1 MRSKIMVS
9 KGKNLRTWKNLLVDG
24 DVQFHLFYFFLGV
37 SILYSGILAFVLIN
51 GMSEFVQLA
60 LSLGKFDGEVQ
71 EVFLENWNSTK
82 WILICFLS
90 AYVVGVGA
98 LTIIYTHR
106 LAGPMVAFKKHI
118 DELKA
123 TNFSSRVSLRKNDQ
137 FQDLASKLNELA
149 ASMESDSSK

>member
-1 MRSKIMVS
+1 
-9 KGKNLRTWKNLLVDG
+9 
-24 DVQFHLFYFFLGV
+24 
-37 SILYSGILAFVLIN
+37 
-51 GMSEFVQLA
+51 MSEFVQLA

-123 TNFSSRVSLRKNDQ
+123 KNFSSRVSLRKNDQ

>member
-1 MRSKIMVS
+1 MVT
-9 KGKNLRTWKNLLVDG
+9 KGKSSRTWKNFLIDG

-37 SILYSGILAFVLIN
+37 SVLYSGVLAFVLIT
-51 GMSEFVQLA
+51 GMSEFVQLV
-60 LSLGKFDGEVQ
+60 LNLGKFDGEVQ
-71 EVFLENWNSTK
+71 EVFLENWNNTK
-82 WILICFLS
+82 WILICFLA

-123 TNFSSRVSLRKNDQ
+123 KNFSSRVSLRKSDQ
-137 FQDLASKLNELA
+137 FQELALKLNELA
-149 ASMESDSSK
+149 ETMEADSSK